1 MSESSVKSI
10 KKSYLET
17 RRKRNSDN
25 EDIVLLPTKKRGH
38 TLLLGNDLDE
48 KLQLYLKQIRA
59 NGGPLTGRIAIA
71 AARGLLLA
79 DNPSKLNLWKMVGT
93 LNLKEI
99 GRIHSTKEWDLFNK
113 SQPLLKGSIR
123 FREFSFT

>member
-17 RRKRNSDN
+17 RRKRNSDS

-79 DNPSKLNLWKMVGT
+79 DNPSKLVKMVGT

-99 GRIHSTKEWDLFNK
+99 GRIHCTKEWDLFNK